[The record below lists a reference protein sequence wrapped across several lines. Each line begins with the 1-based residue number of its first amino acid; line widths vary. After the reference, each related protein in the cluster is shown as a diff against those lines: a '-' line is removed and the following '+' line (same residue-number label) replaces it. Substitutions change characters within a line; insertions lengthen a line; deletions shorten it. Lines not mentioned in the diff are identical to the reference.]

1 MQVHQL
7 PHAEDSKMASL
18 FGGGFDALQTPSM
31 TQGDENSVEESKVP
45 DPSLVDAGDGG
56 GTADCGKCEPSFVV
70 RSKCTVCSHCG
81 IECTYF
87 ACHCL

>member
-31 TQGDENSVEESKVP
+31 TQGDEDSVEESKAL
-45 DPSLVDAGDGG
+45 DPGL
-56 GTADCGKCEPSFVV
+56 
-70 RSKCTVCSHCG
+70 
-81 IECTYF
+81 
-87 ACHCL
+87 L